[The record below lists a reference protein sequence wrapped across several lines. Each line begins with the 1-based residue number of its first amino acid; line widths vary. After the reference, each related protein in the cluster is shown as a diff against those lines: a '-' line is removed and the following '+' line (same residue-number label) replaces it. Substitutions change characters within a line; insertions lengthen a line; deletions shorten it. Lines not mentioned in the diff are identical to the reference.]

1 MKNVIKNV
9 MISDTSSYYQIHTAI
24 KSIELLKG

>member
-9 MISDTSSYYQIHTAI
+9 MISDTSAYQIHTAI
-24 KSIELLKG
+24 TSTELLKG